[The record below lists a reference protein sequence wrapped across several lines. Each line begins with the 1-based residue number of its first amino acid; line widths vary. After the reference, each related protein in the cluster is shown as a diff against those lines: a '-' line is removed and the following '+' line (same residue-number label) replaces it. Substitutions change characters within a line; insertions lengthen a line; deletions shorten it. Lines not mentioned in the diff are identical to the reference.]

1 MEYTYEEVLEACKEV
16 MELVKKK
23 KCRQHMDM
31 RNYLVALRY
40 YKYYE
45 TEYYISKDFDLKRCS
60 VHHIKKQPAILISV
74 KDPIF
79 LNNASDLIARFPY
92 KFPENKDSSV
102 KRSCAI
108 VVYLDYDLLHKL
120 DAYMEEKYIP
130 RRDVAAKQLIK
141 KALKL
146 WVE

>member
-1 MEYTYEEVLEACKEV
+1 
-16 MELVKKK
+16 
-23 KCRQHMDM
+23 M
-31 RNYLVALRY
+31 RLNIIYLRTL
-40 YKYYE
+40 
-45 TEYYISKDFDLKRCS
+45 TLKRCTI
-60 VHHIKKQPAILISV
+60 HYIKKQPAILISV
-74 KDPIF
+74 KDPVF
-79 LNNASDLIARFPY
+79 LNNTADLIARFPY
-92 KFPENKDSSV
+92 KFPETKDSSV

-120 DAYMEEKYIP
+120 DSYMEEKYIP